1 MIILYEITIWLG
13 REPSKIHLRS
23 SFKEIVLFLR
33 ANTYRNRDPKENY
46 LKRQIKMFTIHM
58 YIVTKYGVHKIFE
71 RKLFSKVI

>member
-1 MIILYEITIWLG
+1 MPGSGNFNMFIWGLLFTMI
-13 REPSKIHLRS
+13 S
-23 SFKEIVLFLR
+23 
-33 ANTYRNRDPKENY
+33 NTYRNRDPKENY